1 MLQPTVSRL
10 NISNHYNDLMCEVS
24 ALVELMGNVAGSMD
38 RSDDEMST
46 GDMAFWGV
54 LDSMQHKCQGL
65 CAFMCANQHLIWAAQ
80 CVVACTSNQDRTLDL
95 SKILLRCAQHHHVT
109 SALTLGL

>member
-46 GDMAFWGV
+46 GDMASWIRCSTSV
-54 LDSMQHKCQGL
+54 KAYAHS
-65 CAFMCANQHLIWAAQ
+65 
-80 CVVACTSNQDRTLDL
+80 CVPIST
-95 SKILLRCAQHHHVT
+95 
-109 SALTLGL
+109 